1 MNNKNI
7 EASNLSRV
15 QIEELARRF
24 SKAISFKPKKN
35 NLRECVEK
43 IGGKIVFDNSKI
55 DSIGGSITVEGKNNF
70 TIYLSTITSKR
81 RNNFTIAHELG
92 HYVLHSM
99 LGKIKLEAKRDDS
112 ENSAAEIEANYFAAE
127 LLMPKKSLKRASTK
141 DNVKLANVY
150 NVSVSAMNWRRK
162 IL

>member
-1 MNNKNI
+1 
-7 EASNLSRV
+7 
-15 QIEELARRF
+15 
-24 SKAISFKPKKN
+24 
-35 NLRECVEK
+35 
-43 IGGKIVFDNSKI
+43 
-55 DSIGGSITVEGKNNF
+55 
-70 TIYLSTITSKR
+70 
-81 RNNFTIAHELG
+81 
-92 HYVLHSM
+92 M